1 MATAYN
7 KPFLTVPQQVALLK
21 SRGLD
26 VGEDADAE
34 ALLIQF
40 GYYRLSGYW
49 HPLRKSEWDAE
60 NACIVHKDEFE
71 PGATLVQA
79 AALAEFD
86 RRLRSLFLEAIERI
100 EIGIRVRVALLFG
113 SRGALM
119 HRDVNQYYRKFTTA
133 PDPKTGQTA
142 FDAWLQRVDA
152 HEERSKE
159 QFAQHFRA
167 KYGLPFP
174 LWVSIEVWD
183 FGMLSKAVGGM
194 TVADQK
200 ALSIP
205 LGLARTGL
213 FPSWLRAINHVR
225 NICAHY
231 SRLWN
236 RSPSDQAIPP
246 RPGEHA
252 LLDHL
257 ATDKF
262 AHVRLYIVAAIIQF
276 LLRKIDADFAAKWA
290 DALKR
295 HFATFPAINGVLVT
309 QSGFPPGW
317 DVQPLWN

>member
-7 KPFLTVPQQVALLK
+7 KPFLTIPEQVTLLR

-26 VGEDADAE
+26 VGTDADAE
-34 ALLIQF
+34 GLLTQF

-49 HPLRKSEWDAE
+49 HPLRQSEWDVESAS
-60 NACIVHKDEFE
+60 VLYKDEFKC
-71 PGATLVQA
+71 GSTLSQAT
-79 AALAEFD
+79 ALAEFD
-86 RRLRSLFLEAIERI
+86 RQLRSLFLEAIERI

-113 SRGALM
+113 SRGAFA
-119 HRDVNQYYRKFTTA
+119 HRDPAQYYPKFTVGL
-133 PDPKTGQTA
+133 DPKTGKTP
-142 FDAWLQRVDA
+142 FNAWLERIDS

-159 QFAQHFRA
+159 QFAIHFRQ
-167 KYGLPFP
+167 KYGLPLP

-183 FGMLSKAVGGM
+183 FGMLSKAIGGM
-194 TVADQK
+194 SIGDQK

-205 LGLARTGL
+205 LGLSRTGL

-246 RPGEHA
+246 RAGEHS

-257 ATDKF
+257 APDAF
-262 AHVRLYIVAAIIQF
+262 AHVRLYVVAAIIQF
-276 LLRKIDADFAAKWA
+276 LLRQVDGSFAAKWSN
-290 DALKR
+290 DLKA
-295 HFATFPAINGVLVT
+295 HFATFPDIPGVPVG
-309 QSGFPPGW
+309 QSGFPLGW
-317 DVQPLWN
+317 DSQALWN

>member
-7 KPFLTVPQQVALLK
+7 KPFLTVPQQVARLR

-26 VGEDADAE
+26 MGADADAE
-34 ALLIQF
+34 ALLTQF

-49 HPLRKSEWDAE
+49 HPLRQSEWDVESAS
-60 NACIVHKDEFE
+60 ILYKDEFKQ
-71 PGATLVQA
+71 GSTLDQA
-79 AALAEFD
+79 VALAEFD
-86 RRLRSLFLEAIERI
+86 RQLRSLFLGAIERI

-113 SRGALM
+113 SRGAFT
-119 HRDVNQYYRKFTTA
+119 HRDVNQYYPKFATGL
-133 PDPKTGQTA
+133 DPKTGEA
-142 FDAWLQRVDA
+142 SFDAWLERVDD

-159 QFAQHFRA
+159 QFALHFRQ
-167 KYGLPFP
+167 KYGLPLP

-183 FGMLSKAVGGM
+183 FGMLSKAIGGM
-194 TVADQK
+194 TIADQK
-200 ALSIP
+200 ALSVP
-205 LGLARTGL
+205 LELSRTGL

-246 RPGEHA
+246 KLGEHS

-257 ATDKF
+257 ATDSF
-262 AHVRLYIVAAIIQF
+262 AHVRLYVVAAIIQF
-276 LLRKIDADFAAKWA
+276 LLRQIDTAFAATWSK
-290 DALKR
+290 ALKA
-295 HFATFPAINGVLVT
+295 HFATFPIIAGVPVG

-317 DVQPLWN
+317 ETQALWN